1 MKHTGRMSRCLF
13 VALGSLLT
21 ALPMSAASIVE
32 VQPSVGAMTWQVDSA
47 NAGTTLVVRGEK
59 GFAQRR
65 EFEPG
70 QAPFFQVQGDGV
82 YKWQLAVKPLLTEAQ
97 KRELRVAA
105 GRRFE
110 AGDQQFGHFESG
122 YFTVRGG
129 VVSVHTVDLDQGW
142 GSSDL
147 PNRQTIAEDLIVQ
160 GHMCVG
166 LNCGEPIGFDT
177 ILMKDNNIRIRFD
190 DTSSQSGFP
199 ANDWQIT
206 ANDSATGGV
215 NRFSIEDLTAAT
227 VPFNIEAGV
236 ASHALYVDSSSN
248 IGLGTNDPLQDVHIV
263 SGNSPAIRFEQNTSS
278 SLPAATWDV
287 LANEEAFSVR
297 DSGGRMALRVRPGAP
312 TNTLDIAASGNVG
325 IGTTSPSK
333 KLHVKM
339 GSPYVNDAAAVFEN
353 TEAVRIDL
361 HNNSTVNGGVPTVW
375 FLQADNDQHRSFK
388 ISKQGTGG
396 AEVVINNRLDANGLK
411 TLFVDGSVQAT
422 AFVASSSRTFKTDL
436 EKVDAREVLEKV
448 ANMEIEKWRFHHENE
463 DIRHIGPFAED
474 FKAAFGLGTDEKHIE
489 MTDVNGV
496 ALVAIQALYQ
506 EVQELKKQNA
516 ELREQMQPK
525 N

>member
-13 VALGSLLT
+13 LALGSLLT
-21 ALPMSAASIVE
+21 ALPMSASMVE
-32 VQPSVGAMTWQVDSA
+32 VQPSAGAMTWQVHSA
-47 NAGTTLVVRGEK
+47 NAGTSLVVRGEK

-97 KRELRVAA
+97 KRELRAA
-105 GRRFE
+105 GGRRVE

-122 YFTVRGG
+122 YFTVQGG

-142 GSSDL
+142 GSNDL

-206 ANDSATGGV
+206 ANDSASGGV

-248 IGLGTNDPLQDVHIV
+248 IGLGTNDPLQDLHIV

-287 LANEEAFSVR
+287 LANEEAFSIR

-312 TNTLDIAASGNVG
+312 TGSLDIANTGDVG
-325 IGTTSPSK
+325 VGTNSPTAT
-333 KLHVKM
+333 LHVSKSTGAILEGIKLSNNNEARISM
-339 GSPYVNDAAAVFEN
+339 EN
-353 TEAVRIDL
+353 TTLAARYIMAV
-361 HNNSTVNGGVPTVW
+361 NNTAPGLFFISRSGGGGTIVEVNSRFDAGGY
-375 FLQADNDQHRSFK
+375 AS
-388 ISKQGTGG
+388 
-396 AEVVINNRLDANGLK
+396 LK
-411 TLFVDGSVQAT
+411 VNGSVQAT
-422 AFVASSSRTFKTDL
+422 NVTFSSSRELKEGFSQLDPQEIL
-436 EKVDAREVLEKV
+436 AKV
-448 ANMEIEKWRFHHENE
+448 AELPVSRWRFKEGSQVE
-463 DIRHIGPFAED
+463 HIGPMAED
-474 FKAAFGLGTDEKHIE
+474 FHEVFELNSDPTTIS
-489 MTDVNGV
+489 MTDTSGV
-496 ALVAIQALYQ
+496 ALAAIQGLLQ
-506 EVQELKKQNA
+506 QVKELQQQNA
-516 ELREQMQPK
+516 GLTERLQQLEGLVAKQ
-525 N
+525 